1 MPEIIN
7 ETEQLEEKKK
17 SRTRS
22 DFCKKAQAI
31 AKHFKKDEKENVQDK
46 VIQLFAL
53 EYYNLIIIQG
63 GNVSEVFRNKYYD
76 YLIWIIVKRTLLAE
90 EASID
95 YLTRI
100 KNRRGCDS
108 KILLMARD
116 HYRKKH
122 SLKELNFSI
131 VFFDL
136 DRFKDINDTYGHDIG
151 DLVLKKVAESVQL
164 SLKRPTDFFGRY
176 GGEEFI
182 IITEENAKSA
192 YKLAER
198 IREKIK
204 NINFDFNSEIKVTA
218 SFGVTE
224 FISKGIKDI
233 DVAIKLAM
241 KNASFA
247 MYLSKERGRNRVTMK
262 NL

>member
-1 MPEIIN
+1 MTEIIN

-22 DFCKKAQAI
+22 DFCKKAQSLARHFKMEEGE
-31 AKHFKKDEKENVQDK
+31 KHFPIE

-53 EYYNLIIIQG
+53 EYYNLIRVLE

-108 KILLMARD
+108 KLSLIARD

-122 SLKELNFSI
+122 SLEELNFSI
-131 VFFDL
+131 IFFDL
-136 DRFKDINDTYGHDIG
+136 DHFKKINDTYGHHIG
-151 DLVLKKVAESVQL
+151 DLVLKEVAKSVRL

-182 IITEENAKSA
+182 IITKEKAESA
-192 YKLAER
+192 SRLAER
-198 IREKIK
+198 IRLLIESID
-204 NINFDFNSEIKVTA
+204 FDIPELKVTA

-224 FISKGIKDI
+224 FISDGIKDFE
-233 DVAIKLAM
+233 VAIKLAM

-247 MYLSKERGRNRVTMK
+247 MYLSKERGRNRVTQK
-262 NL
+262 NV